1 MKKHKD
7 WLRLELK
14 EGGNN
19 QVGKGYFSKKNLFSK
34 KFLGSNFSETVES
47 VSDRSC
53 SISRQIPVGN
63 QSINIGEEIDRNKN
77 EVNLLRLFLI

>member
-1 MKKHKD
+1 VKKHKD

-14 EGGNN
+14 EGGNS
-19 QVGKGYFSKKNLFSK
+19 QVWRYFSDKNLFSK